1 MLAKFSASTLK
12 KIEGRVE
19 YGFSLN
25 MKKYGLGHCGETNYD
40 LHSLLIHKG
49 AKINKGHYY
58 TLSRRGQKNVIFI

>member
-12 KIEGRVE
+12 KIEDRIE
-19 YGFSLN
+19 YGFNLN
-25 MKKYGLGHCGETNYD
+25 MQKYGFGHCGETSYD

-58 TLSRRGQKNVIFI
+58 TLTRRGAKNVHFS